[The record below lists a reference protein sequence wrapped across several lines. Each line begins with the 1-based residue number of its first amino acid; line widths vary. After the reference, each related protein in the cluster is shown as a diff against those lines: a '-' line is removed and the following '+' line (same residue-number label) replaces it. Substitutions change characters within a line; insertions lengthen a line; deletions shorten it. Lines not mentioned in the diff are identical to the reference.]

1 MELTGYIEGFYGRTF
16 DWETREKLVKN
27 IFAKGMNAYLY
38 APKEDKY
45 HRICWEEDYPANF
58 GDKFAQIIELSYSCG
73 GTFIPALAPGL
84 SYFYDSTDYAFLKK
98 KIKYFISQGA
108 NTFALTMDD
117 IPAISPVEN
126 KKLGFL
132 HGELLCRIKQD
143 FPNLRLLFCPTIY
156 ASDLI
161 DETSLYYLDDLKRS
175 APDNIL
181 YLWTGDSTISK
192 KINAKTMKHAVKLF
206 GKKIVLWD
214 NFYCT
219 DYCPNRIFV
228 GEYADRDLDFI
239 KTDCA
244 GVMINGTGLPIT
256 DEIILEN
263 FDLWLK
269 DKNPTE
275 SDIKTV
281 LTNFGVPQNLLEYLP
296 LISSPYRQDYTLPQ
310 TLSPDDFFTEIIAK
324 WQSPLKLEWY
334 NALHA
339 IFTQLRISS
348 AKKPFSE
355 EWYGMRWVR

>member
-1 MELTGYIEGFYGRTF
+1 MELTGYIEGFYGKIF
-16 DWETREKLVKN
+16 SWETREAIAKKV
-27 IFAKGMNAYLY
+27 FSKGMNTYLY

-45 HRICWEEDYPANF
+45 HRICWEEDYPAPLR
-58 GDKFAQIIELSYSCG
+58 DKFAQIIEFAYSCG
-73 GTFIPALAPGL
+73 STFIPALAPGL
-84 SYFYDSTDYAFLKK
+84 SFFYDEADYVFLKK
-98 KIKYFISQGA
+98 KIKFFVNLGA

-117 IPAISPVEN
+117 IPAISPVEG
-126 KKLGFL
+126 KKLGVQ

-156 ASDLI
+156 AADLI

-175 APDNIL
+175 APDDIL

-192 KINAKTMKHAVKLF
+192 KINAQTMEHAIKLF
-206 GKKIVLWD
+206 GKKIVIWD
-214 NFYCT
+214 NFYCI
-219 DYCPNRIFV
+219 DYCPNRIFA
-228 GEYADRDLDFI
+228 GEYAARDREFI
-239 KTDCA
+239 KNQCA
-244 GVMINGTGLPIT
+244 GVLLNGTGLPIT

-269 DKNPTE
+269 DKNPSE
-275 SDIKTV
+275 CDIKTV

-310 TLSPDDFFTEIIAK
+310 TLSPDNFFTEIIAK

-348 AKKPFSE
+348 AKKPFGE